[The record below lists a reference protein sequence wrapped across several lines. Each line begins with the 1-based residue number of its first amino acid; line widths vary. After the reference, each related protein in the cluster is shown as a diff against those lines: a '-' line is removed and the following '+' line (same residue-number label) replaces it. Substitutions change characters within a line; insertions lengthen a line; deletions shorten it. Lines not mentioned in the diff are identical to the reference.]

1 MFTSKTQT
9 LLLILLLISITL
21 AACSGTNNNN
31 ADGNAAAK
39 ENSETITPE
48 NKTIT
53 VSWPRDIGPMNPH
66 VYNPSQLI
74 AQSMIYEPL
83 VNYNEGGEVVP
94 FLAESWT
101 ISEDGKTY
109 SFKIRQNVKYSD
121 GTPFN
126 AASAKKNFD
135 AIMIHTDNHSW
146 LGFISLLDKTEAVD
160 EYTFNIVLKQAY
172 YPTLQELSVIRPVRF
187 LGDAGFPDDGD
198 TSKGVKQP
206 VGTGPWMLT
215 DYKTDEYAEFTRNP
229 HYWGEQPKIDKVVF
243 KIIPDGDTRV
253 LAFEKGELDL
263 IYGEGAISM
272 DAFMQLQAND
282 DYSTQISS
290 PVATRQLV
298 MNTTNT
304 ALSDKKVR
312 LALQHGFNKDAMV
325 QGVTSGL
332 EETADSLLSSNFPY
346 AQKNPAPLG
355 YDLEKAKAYL
365 DEAGWTLPE
374 GKAVR
379 EKDGKQLEVELIYE
393 KSDQVIKPMA
403 ETLQAEWGAIG
414 VKLNITGIELTE
426 QIKRFR
432 AGQFDLYFFSN
443 YGAPYD
449 PSSFIHIVSEK
460 SFGIAE
466 ALANL
471 PVKEQLDQQVQE
483 ALATTDENKR
493 KELYD
498 AIQTTLHEEGALV
511 PISYIRKNVVYN
523 DKISHFEFP
532 GSRDDNPFSS
542 ISLNP

>member
-1 MFTSKTQT
+1 MFNFRKKAPLLM
-9 LLLILLLISITL
+9 LLLLSIAIT
-21 AACSGTNNNN
+21 ACSGNNGNTGSNASAENN
-31 ADGNAAAK
+31 SKAEA
-39 ENSETITPE
+39 PE

-74 AQSMIYEPL
+74 AQSMVYEPL
-83 VNYNEGGEVVP
+83 VNYTDGGEVVP

-109 SFKIRQNVKYSD
+109 SFKIRQNVKFSD
-121 GTPFN
+121 GTAFN
-126 AASAKKNFD
+126 ATIAKKNFD
-135 AIMIHTDNHSW
+135 AVMKHVENHSW

-187 LGDAGFPDDGD
+187 LGEAGFPEDGD
-198 TSKGVKQP
+198 TSKGVKEP
-206 VGTGPWMLT
+206 VGTGPWMLS

-229 HYWGEQPKIDKVVF
+229 NYWGEQPKIDKVVF

-272 DAFMQLQAND
+272 DAFLQLQANP
-282 DYSTQISS
+282 DYATQISS

-298 MNTTNT
+298 MNTTNA
-304 ALSDKKVR
+304 ALSDKNVR
-312 LALQHGFNKDAMV
+312 LALQHGFNKEAMV

-332 EETADSLLSSNFPY
+332 EEKADSLLSANFPY
-346 AQKNPAPLG
+346 AQSNPAPLG
-355 YDLEKAKAYL
+355 YDVEKAKAYL
-365 DEAGWTLPE
+365 DEAGWMLPD
-374 GKAVR
+374 GKSVR
-379 EKDGKQLEVELIYE
+379 EKDGKPLEVELIYE
-393 KSDQVIKPMA
+393 KADQIIKPMA
-403 ETLQAEWGAIG
+403 ETLQAEWAAIG

-426 QIKRFR
+426 QVKRFR

-449 PSSFIHIVSEK
+449 PSSFFHIVAEK

-471 PVKEQLDQQVQE
+471 PMKSELDKQVEE
-483 ALATTDENKR
+483 ALVTTDENKR
-493 KELYD
+493 KALFD

-511 PISYIRKNVVYN
+511 PVSYIKKTVVYN
-523 DKISHFEFP
+523 NKISGFAFP

-542 ISLNP
+542 IAINP